1 MKLWSTYNPIN
12 NLQPIFTIYTTINLK
27 INPTISS
34 KQQPIEIMYQMWIQT
49 CNKEGGL
56 PQLSK
61 YSSKISGLSVI
72 NQENVNPMVL

>member
-1 MKLWSTYNPIN
+1 
-12 NLQPIFTIYTTINLK
+12 
-27 INPTISS
+27 
-34 KQQPIEIMYQMWIQT
+34 MWIQT

-72 NQENVNPMVL
+72 NQENVNPVVL